1 MKVNKNKELQ
11 IQRLKEICNEKEVSF
26 DSLNELL
33 ESVRTKNLR
42 KRNNFHQEKINEII
56 ERGLK

>member
-11 IQRLKEICNEKEVSF
+11 IQRLKEICNDKEISY

-33 ESVRTKNLR
+33 ESVRTKKLR